1 MPIASMGNRYYYLCP
16 KSLYMKILAIGDR
29 TRADELFERLK
40 DLDAELEYSDGDEDD
55 FQEFDVIFD
64 LNFDDDPEN
73 LAAYAELKDKP
84 VFVSAVKHQ
93 LAESMYISPEKIRC
107 LLIGM
112 NCLKT
117 FINREKWELSLL
129 HKPQEEK
136 VRDLLSKLG
145 LEAEFVEDRV
155 GMVTPRIL
163 MMIINEACYTLQEG
177 TAGIEDIDQGMKLG
191 TNYPK
196 GPFEWAD
203 EIGISDVYETLAAM
217 YEDTGE
223 ERYKICPLLKTKYL
237 RNQAFYPK
245 S

>member
-1 MPIASMGNRYYYLCP
+1 
-16 KSLYMKILAIGDR
+16 MKILAIGDR
-29 TRADELFERLK
+29 SRADELFERLK
-40 DLDAELEYSDGDEDD
+40 GIEAELEYSDGDEDD
-55 FQEFDVIFD
+55 FKEFDIIFD

-73 LAAYAELKDKP
+73 LAAYAQLKDKP

-107 LLIGM
+107 LFVGM
-112 NCLKT
+112 NSLQT

-136 VRDLLSKLG
+136 VREVLSKLG
-145 LEAEFVEDRV
+145 VEAEFVEDRV

-191 TNYPK
+191 TNYPM

-203 EIGISDVYETLAAM
+203 KIGISDVYETLAAL
-217 YEDTGE
+217 YQDTGE
-223 ERYKICPLLKTKYL
+223 ERYKICSLLKTKYL

-245 S
+245 A